1 MSITS
6 EKGQERQDF
15 SQEMKALKTLN
26 RPSKHLDNENFVE
39 ESKNKLTKAGI
50 KATKYHY
57 SKMESKQ
64 CTVRVSKDLKKLKWR
79 YEDASKYQIFAK
91 RECLIEE
98 IQSVIYGPLTHTFR
112 AYRLQNIMA
121 I

>member
-1 MSITS
+1 M
-6 EKGQERQDF
+6 
-15 SQEMKALKTLN
+15 KTLN

-64 CTVRVSKDLKKLKWR
+64 CTVRVSKDLKKRGFKFVGSTIIYAYMQAIGMVNDHAHDCAWR
-79 YEDASKYQIFAK
+79 QI
-91 RECLIEE
+91 
-98 IQSVIYGPLTHTFR
+98 
-112 AYRLQNIMA
+112 
-121 I
+121 